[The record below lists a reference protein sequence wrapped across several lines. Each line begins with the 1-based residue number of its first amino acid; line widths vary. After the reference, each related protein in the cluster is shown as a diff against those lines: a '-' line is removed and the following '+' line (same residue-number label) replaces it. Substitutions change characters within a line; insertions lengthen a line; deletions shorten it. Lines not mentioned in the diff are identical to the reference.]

1 MERFYQL
8 AFLLKDLE
16 YTTMINKPAA
26 LIAIS
31 FSFCN
36 STKVS
41 NFIVFSLEVGAFG
54 FINVRKAGAV

>member
-1 MERFYQL
+1 
-8 AFLLKDLE
+8 
-16 YTTMINKPAA
+16 MINKPAA

-41 NFIVFSLEVGAFG
+41 NFIVLSLEVGTFG
-54 FINVRKAGAV
+54 FILMCEKQVLFNIYELLMNFRW

>member
-1 MERFYQL
+1 
-8 AFLLKDLE
+8 
-16 YTTMINKPAA
+16 MINKPAA